1 MTSYYTYDSNDER
14 SYTVLPTEYVNPET
28 GKFRSAGT
36 SKKYRHTIDSGDV
49 SDRKIMKNTTY
60 RVLDPGFTMHA
71 CHAAWD
77 SICMHACMSWP
88 AVSKELLAAKYAR
101 VAPRCRTAWSLCWPQ
116 TALLQQRSLCFL
128 CKTEP
133 APEVV
138 PLTQA
143 LLSRFYF
150 HSLTVYPYQNTP

>member
-1 MTSYYTYDSNDER
+1 
-14 SYTVLPTEYVNPET
+14 
-28 GKFRSAGT
+28 
-36 SKKYRHTIDSGDV
+36 
-49 SDRKIMKNTTY
+49 
-60 RVLDPGFTMHA
+60 MHA
-71 CHAAWD
+71 CHAAWE

-101 VAPRCRTAWSLCWPQ
+101 VAPRCWTAWPLCWPQ
-116 TALLQQRSLCFL
+116 TTLCQQRSSCLL

-133 APEVV
+133 TPEVV

-150 HSLTVYPYQNTP
+150 RSLTVYPYGNTP